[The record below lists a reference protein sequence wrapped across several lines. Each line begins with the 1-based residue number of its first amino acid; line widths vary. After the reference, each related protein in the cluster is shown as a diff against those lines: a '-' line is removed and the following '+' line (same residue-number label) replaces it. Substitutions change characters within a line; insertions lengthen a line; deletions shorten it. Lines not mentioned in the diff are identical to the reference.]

1 MSASSA
7 RSLGAGS
14 ASAASAATGS
24 APGEAASAAASAVS
38 TAAAPGCATVLLA
51 PGCIAAAP
59 TGAFRP
65 ADSPSGLNKKIA
77 ELKAEQTRCLEQKK
91 QLAKDLRNAE
101 RKRRRIKDRARQLT
115 DEDLVAVLM
124 MRKETKRSAAESVAD
139 GAALATRAEGAEAV
153 PAPHGA
159 ETPDADNAGDDD
171 M

>member
-1 MSASSA
+1 M
-7 RSLGAGS
+7 
-14 ASAASAATGS
+14 
-24 APGEAASAAASAVS
+24 
-38 TAAAPGCATVLLA
+38 
-51 PGCIAAAP
+51 
-59 TGAFRP
+59 
-65 ADSPSGLNKKIA
+65 
-77 ELKAEQTRCLEQKK
+77 EQKK

-153 PAPHGA
+153 PAPDVA
-159 ETPDADNAGDDD
+159 ETPHADNASDDD

>member
-1 MSASSA
+1 M
-7 RSLGAGS
+7 
-14 ASAASAATGS
+14 
-24 APGEAASAAASAVS
+24 
-38 TAAAPGCATVLLA
+38 
-51 PGCIAAAP
+51 
-59 TGAFRP
+59 
-65 ADSPSGLNKKIA
+65 
-77 ELKAEQTRCLEQKK
+77 EQKK

-153 PAPHGA
+153 PAPDGA
-159 ETPDADNAGDDD
+159 ETPHADNAGDDD